1 MTETSYNSG
10 EILLV
15 LILLLLNTGLVIFLI
30 TKLVKALR
38 ELQSCKR
45 QITGL
50 ESSNKKIFTQLVSL
64 NESIKMNGG
73 QESSFDAVQL
83 QCILEYSEDFQQV
96 YTYLKKV
103 AACVDSN
110 VLENYGE
117 TAKEIYYM
125 IDEWNNKSGKA
136 KLVLSE
142 DLLQMHKKIIDEM
155 YNFAD
160 SLKDEQDAE
169 TIIGSFQKIHES
181 KKAIDSMT
189 REAIQ
194 N

>member
-1 MTETSYNSG
+1 MTENVSNSG

-15 LILLLLNTGLVIFLI
+15 LIILLLNTGLVIFLI

-38 ELQSCKR
+38 ELQSYRR

-50 ESSNKKIFTQLVSL
+50 ETSNKKIFTQLASL
-64 NESIKMNGG
+64 NESVKMSGG
-73 QESSFDAVQL
+73 QESSFDAMEL
-83 QCILEYSEDFQQV
+83 QCILEYAENYQQV

-110 VLENYGE
+110 VLENFGE

-136 KLVLSE
+136 KLVLSDE
-142 DLLQMHKKIIDEM
+142 ILQMHKKIIDEM

-169 TIIGSFQKIHES
+169 AIINTFQKIHES